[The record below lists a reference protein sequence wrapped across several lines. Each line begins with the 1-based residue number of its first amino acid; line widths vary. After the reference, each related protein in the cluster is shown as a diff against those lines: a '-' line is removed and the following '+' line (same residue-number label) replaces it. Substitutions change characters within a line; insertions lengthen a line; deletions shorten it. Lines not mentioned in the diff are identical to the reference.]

1 MFGHGE
7 NRLCA
12 DFDDFFDSSENEVFT
27 FEMEY
32 WNWYSVPEFL
42 AALNVDDTE
51 FMPPKIPGG
60 IKFTIVYT
68 QPKTAFFIDLNYSV
82 WNMGEYKGQTNCV
95 FLDNILHS
103 SL

>member
-7 NRLCA
+7 NRLCMP
-12 DFDDFFDSSENEVFT
+12 FDDFFDSSENEV
-27 FEMEY
+27 
-32 WNWYSVPEFL
+32 WYSVPEFL

-82 WNMGEYKGQTNCV
+82 WNMW
-95 FLDNILHS
+95 L
-103 SL
+103 